1 MQKVVID
8 TNVLV
13 SSLIQ
18 RGYPYLIVNEIFDNR
33 DIEMCISDELFE
45 EYLNVL
51 NRKKFSKFLDFE
63 ANARALLLDIETYA
77 KSYSP
82 TVKLDIISDKDDN
95 KLLELAEASKAD
107 FLITGNHHDFT
118 INQYKATKIVN
129 PKEYWEA
136 YQTYL

>member
-1 MQKVVID
+1 MQKIVID

-18 RGYPYLIVNEIFDNR
+18 RGYPHLIVNEVFDNR
-33 DIEMCISDELFE
+33 NIEMCISDELFE

-51 NRKKFSKFLDFE
+51 NRKKFSRFPDFE
-63 ANARALLLDIETYA
+63 ANAHALLLDIETYA
-77 KSYSP
+77 RSYLP
-82 TVKLDIISDKDDN
+82 TMKLDIISDKDDN
-95 KLLELAEASKAD
+95 KLLELAEASEAD

-118 INQYKATKIVN
+118 IDQYKTTKIVN
-129 PKEYWEA
+129 PKKYWEA